1 MGMLDDEQ
9 LKAVHASLAP
19 VVERLSEASA
29 TLASSAVPLLGVPPA
44 TAPPAAAPPAAVP
57 LATAPPAGV
66 QLATQ
71 LSAHAAP
78 VALAAPLVSQSIPA
92 LSQPVRT

>member
-1 MGMLDDEQ
+1 MGMLDDVQ

-44 TAPPAAAPPAAVP
+44 TAPPAAVPVAA
-57 LATAPPAGV
+57 APPAGV
-66 QLATQ
+66 ELATQ

-78 VALAAPLVSQSIPA
+78 VALAAPLVSLSIPA
-92 LSQPVRT
+92 LSQPGRT

>member
-1 MGMLDDEQ
+1 MGMLDDVQ

-44 TAPPAAAPPAAVP
+44 TAHRRRC
-57 LATAPPAGV
+57 
-66 QLATQ
+66 QLQ
-71 LSAHAAP
+71 RRHRP
-78 VALAAPLVSQSIPA
+78 VWSSRR
-92 LSQPVRT
+92 S